1 MFFWVQRAP
10 AGSPKKYVAIFQVVG
25 GSDVRVPFGQRGSM
39 DYIKWYKQKGP
50 KVAAERRRAY
60 LGRHAAREDW
70 SNPMTA
76 GALARWLLWELPD
89 FSEAAAAFA
98 RRFGLTL
105 RR

>member
-1 MFFWVQRAP
+1 MFLTVKRAP
-10 AGSPKKYVAIFQVVG
+10 PGSPKKYVAVFQVVG
-25 GSDVRVPFGQRGSM
+25 VSDVRVPFGQRGSM

-60 LGRHAAREDW
+60 LVRHAEREDW
-70 SNPMTA
+70 GNPLTA

-98 RRFGLTL
+98 RRFGLQL
-105 RR
+105 AK